1 MNNKIQIRFS
11 KNMFIYKSVS
21 AYASDFA
28 TCYTKPFVCPFLIA
42 HISDHQ
48 KLLMKQTYKI
58 FLIKIYNIE

>member
-11 KNMFIYKSVS
+11 KNMFINKSVS

-42 HISDHQ
+42 HISD
-48 KLLMKQTYKI
+48 LLMKQTYKI